1 MSTDVQWP
9 IYNVSWTTGPAV
21 VSSGSLTE
29 ELEHELHPPQRREK
43 GQKRHL
49 RDDVVGV
56 HPVVSNPD
64 LGEGVAAEGVG
75 VNKKP
80 GAALA
85 EPGLDTIVGA
95 VVEGCQDT
103 KKRDSGGRLPPVIR
117 ESPPPVVAGGRE
129 RQPYLWRLKE
139 EELAGFWDVRVLTRG
154 RGRGADERAH
164 FFLWNVR
171 VEVGRERGVGHMEG
185 VERTQ
190 WV

>member
-9 IYNVSWTTGPAV
+9 IYNVFWTTGPAV

-103 KKRDSGGRLPPVIR
+103 S
-117 ESPPPVVAGGRE
+117 S
-129 RQPYLWRLKE
+129 YKE
-139 EELAGFWDVRVLTRG
+139 EGQWRTPTTCNPRIAPPCCRRREGTAAILVETKGGGAGWFLG
-154 RGRGADERAH
+154 RP
-164 FFLWNVR
+164 
-171 VEVGRERGVGHMEG
+171 
-185 VERTQ
+185 RTH
-190 WV
+190 